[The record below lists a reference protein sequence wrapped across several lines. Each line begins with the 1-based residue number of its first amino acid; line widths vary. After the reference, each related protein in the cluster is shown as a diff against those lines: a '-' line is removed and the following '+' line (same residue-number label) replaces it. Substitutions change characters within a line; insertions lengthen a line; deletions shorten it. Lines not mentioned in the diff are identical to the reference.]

1 MNTIS
6 PYGSWKSPITS
17 DLIVSGTVGLGQ
29 IAIDGDDIYWVEGR
43 PSEAGRS
50 VLVRRTPDGKITDV
64 TPPPFNV
71 RTRVHEY
78 GGAAFAVSDSVVYFS
93 HFADQ
98 RIYCQTLNSP
108 PEPLTPAAKCCYA
121 DAIVDKPRNR
131 LICVREDNAG
141 KGESVNTIVSIN
153 LDNGEDIQIL
163 TQGNDFYASPRLS
176 PDGVQLSWICWNHPN
191 MPWDGTELWVAEI
204 NADGSLGEKYLVA
217 GGVDESIFQPEWS
230 PDGVLYFVSDKSN
243 WWNFYRTPLN
253 PPLARGE
260 ARVGTEPNRTPL
272 NPPLLRGEARVG
284 TEAPLASREAG
295 IENPHLARGEA
306 EIEPLCEMAAEFG
319 LPQWVFG
326 MSTYAFVSESK
337 IICTYT
343 QQGKWHLG
351 SLDLATKQLT
361 NIETGYTDISSVK
374 ARGETVVFLAGSP
387 IASTAIVQL
396 NLATSQR
403 KILRKSSDLN
413 IDSGYLSVPE
423 PLEFPTENGLT
434 AFGFFYPPKNQDFAA
449 PESEK
454 PPLVVKSHGGPT
466 AATSSSMN
474 LKIQYWTSRGFA
486 VLDVNYGGSTGYG
499 REYRRRLQDS
509 WGIVDVDDCANGA
522 KYLAEQG
529 LVDGERMAIAGGS
542 AGGYTT
548 LCALTFRDVF
558 KAGASYYGVSDLEAL
573 TNDTHKFEARYLDGL
588 IGPYPARKDLY
599 VARSPIHAAEGLS
612 CPVIFFQGLED
623 KVVPPNQAEM
633 MVEILKA
640 KGLPVAYVAYE
651 GEQHGFRRAE
661 NIKRTLDGEFY
672 FYSRVFGFELAE
684 PVEPVPIYNL

>member
-1 MNTIS
+1 MNTVS

-50 VLVRRTPDGKITDV
+50 VIVRRTPDGKITDV

-71 RTRVHEY
+71 RTRAHEY
-78 GGAAFAVSDSVVYFS
+78 GGSSFVVAGGIVYFS

-98 RIYCQTLNSP
+98 RIYCQALDSQ
-108 PEPLTPAAKCCYA
+108 PEPLTPAANCRYA
-121 DAIVDKPRNR
+121 DVIVDNQRNR
-131 LICVREDNAG
+131 LICVREDHAG
-141 KGESVNTIVSIN
+141 EGEAVNTIVSIN
-153 LDNGEDIQIL
+153 LDNGADIQIL
-163 TQGNDFYASPRLS
+163 TEGNDFYASPSLS
-176 PDGVQLSWICWNHPN
+176 PDGSQLCWISWNHPN

-204 NADGSLGEKYLVA
+204 NADGYLDKTNLVA
-217 GGVDESIFQPEWS
+217 GGLEESIFQPQWS
-230 PDGVLYFVSDKSN
+230 LDGVLYFVSDKSN
-243 WWNFYRTPLN
+243 WWNFYRTAN
-253 PPLARGE
+253 PSLP
-260 ARVGTEPNRTPL
+260 TERQP
-272 NPPLLRGEARVG
+272 
-284 TEAPLASREAG
+284 
-295 IENPHLARGEA
+295 
-306 EIEPLCEMAAEFG
+306 IEPLCEMAAEFG
-319 LPQWVFG
+319 LPQWNFG
-326 MSTYAFVSESK
+326 MSTYALISESK

-343 QQGKWHLG
+343 QQGKWHLA
-351 SLDLATKQLT
+351 SLDSIAKQLT
-361 NIETGYTDISSVK
+361 TIETSYTDISSVK
-374 ARGETVVFLAGSP
+374 ARGEIVVFLAGSP
-387 IASTAIVQL
+387 TESTAIVQL
-396 NLATSQR
+396 NLATNQR
-403 KILRKSSDLN
+403 EVLRRSSDLS
-413 IDSGYLSVPE
+413 IDAGYLSVPE
-423 PLEFPTENGLT
+423 PIAFPTENGLT
-434 AFGFFYPPKNQDFAA
+434 AFGFFYPPQNQDFAA
-449 PESEK
+449 PAGEK

-466 AATSSSMN
+466 AATSSSLS

-499 REYRRRLQDS
+499 REYRKRLQDS

-522 KYLAEQG
+522 KYLAQKG
-529 LVDGERMAIAGGS
+529 LVDGDRMAIAGGS

-573 TNDTHKFEARYLDGL
+573 ATDTHKFESRYLDGL
-588 IGPYPARKDLY
+588 IGPYPERKDLY
-599 VARSPIHAAEGLS
+599 VARSPIHSAERLS

-672 FYSRVFGFELAE
+672 FYSRVFKFELAE
-684 PVEPVPIYNL
+684 PMEGVPIYNL